1 MSEKQ
6 KRSLIEK
13 TLYPSKRKL
22 GVVDRFSGNIRKNGK
37 RSNGRHQVVD
47 SKNMN
52 KKQYLKSRL
61 NEYRR
66 DRCNIAKTSDNTN
79 NYEDGY
85 DDEDEDDVDD
95 DGNEVV
101 YPTKNAIGCNNYE
114 DDDDDTNID
123 EEEIDCDGDNDDDCD
138 NECDDDDDD
147 NNDMR
152 RIDGRQ
158 MASGFND
165 MDKNTNRN
173 ITIND
178 SAVIKLPGGSAIPMA
193 IKNLDCSIG
202 EVPSEYVKYVR
213 DYMDI
218 LFSSVAFEASSL
230 IQMDKMESIFA
241 IPGIVNAILEY
252 NNISFANIKYCK
264 TAVELFE
271 PIWYTYNIAKSELVL
286 YFNDVL
292 YDRFC
297 MESDDKPV
305 LFTSGV
311 VPIDLLNPYEND
323 PNHEMIDSA
332 MIHAAIAADHVAQH
346 IISDICQP
354 DKPQCAS
361 IHDKFTDYG
370 TTLTSMFFIEQN
382 SIPMPKREYNN
393 YMTMTMNYP
402 TMSNSNYG
410 ISNSTQNL
418 LNTILTPHQ
427 NSNQIN
433 QQSTTLLP
441 MTDTSQ
447 IYDNN
452 NMPSFRYTV

>member
-22 GVVDRFSGNIRKNGK
+22 GGIEGRFSGNIRKNGK
-37 RSNGRHQVVD
+37 RSNGGRQQVVVD
-47 SKNMN
+47 SKNIN
-52 KKQYLKSRL
+52 KKQYLKNRL
-61 NEYRR
+61 NECRR
-66 DRCNIAKTSDNTN
+66 DRCKTSDNNN
-79 NYEDGY
+79 NYEDAY
-85 DDEDEDDVDD
+85 DDDEDEDDVDD
-95 DGNEVV
+95 DGNKVL
-101 YPTKNAIGCNNYE
+101 YQSKNTIECNNYDN
-114 DDDDDTNID
+114 DDDDDNTTNID
-123 EEEIDCDGDNDDDCD
+123 EEEIDCD

-147 NNDMR
+147 DDNR
-152 RIDGRQ
+152 T
-158 MASGFND
+158 SGFND
-165 MDKNTNRN
+165 TFDSCGSSTHSLLDKNSNRN
-173 ITIND
+173 LTIND

-193 IKNLDCSIG
+193 IKNLDSSIG

-218 LFSSVAFEASSL
+218 LFSSVSFEASSL

-264 TAVELFE
+264 TTVELFE

-305 LFTSGV
+305 LFPSGV

-427 NSNQIN
+427 NSNQLN

-441 MTDTSQ
+441 MTETSQ

-452 NMPSFRYTV
+452 SMPSFRYTV